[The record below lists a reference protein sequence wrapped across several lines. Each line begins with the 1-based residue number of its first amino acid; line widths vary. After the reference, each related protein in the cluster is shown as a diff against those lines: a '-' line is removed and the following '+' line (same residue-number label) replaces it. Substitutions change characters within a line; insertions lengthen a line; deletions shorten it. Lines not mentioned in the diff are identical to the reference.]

1 MKRVLVVSMA
11 ALLAGASV
19 MPAAAQDL
27 RARVVAGEV
36 AREGKGPAREARQEN
51 HQDRRDDRRQTRVER
66 RDDRRDWRADRRDD
80 RQDRRIVR
88 YDNRNDRRDYRHDRR
103 DDRRDYRSDYRQ
115 DRRDYHQVHR
125 VFRRYARHDDRRWR
139 GNHWRPEF
147 RYRAP
152 VRYVYPSGYRHVR
165 WNVGHRMPAAYYGRP
180 YYVDYHAYRLPPPP
194 YGHRWVRSDRDVVLV
209 AIATGLV
216 LDVLYDLYY

>member
-1 MKRVLVVSMA
+1 MKRVLMVSMA
-11 ALLAGASV
+11 VLLAGATV
-19 MPAAAQDL
+19 MPAAAQDV
-27 RARVVAGEV
+27 RARVVAGES
-36 AREGKGPAREARQEN
+36 AREGKGPMRVDRREDRRDN
-51 HQDRRDDRRQTRVER
+51 RQDRRDNR
-66 RDDRRDWRADRRDD
+66 RDVRVDRRDNRRDWQANRRD
-80 RQDRRIVR
+80 VRQDRRHDQRVVR
-88 YDNRNDRRDYRHDRR
+88 YDNRQDRREFRHDRR
-103 DDRRDYRSDYRQ
+103 EFRHDRRQ
-115 DRRDYHQVHR
+115 DRR
-125 VFRRYARHDDRRWR
+125 YARQHDRRWR
-139 GNHWRPEF
+139 GHQWRPEF

-165 WNVGHRMPAAYYGRP
+165 WNVGHRMPPAYYGRP